1 MFHHTSNKK
10 KHHMEWPS
18 FSCHSQ
24 GKHIIILPT
33 LLLFAS
39 LGMGQTAEGQAADTI
54 RLNTLDTTIQLAYKS
69 NLNQA
74 IYQQQI
80 RQAQFN
86 YKAAKSIFYPNISG
100 GFNGTDNLSLPVTP
114 VPGQIFGS
122 PGKTIYAR
130 FGKQYV
136 YDAGLTLNSN
146 ILNWASVLQMKI
158 AEKNV
163 ALAGLQQDAFKQS
176 LKEQVARLYYSILIA
191 KSALLINRRDRL
203 LADSVLALSRQKLDN
218 GAADLPSVNEAV
230 INSNTI
236 RQNQEQSQQLLDQST
251 ENLKI
256 LLGEKPSVE
265 LALTD
270 DPDLDTLNFPDLPRL
285 GVDKNIGVYQQQS
298 TLAGLQSRSQKA
310 AAYPTLSATS
320 FLGDQQY
327 RDNLGLSFNNNAW
340 SSYRYVEVTL
350 TVPLFTGF
358 SNKNKYKSS
367 LVQQRISELQLES
380 EAQQSE
386 INDRLLAKNYADYL
400 EMVKAS
406 ANSFVLYGQ
415 NVALNEQKYT
425 EGLVSLDIYMK
436 TFQDYLSAE
445 NVYLNNLS
453 QLLSVKSTFLSRQ

>member
-1 MFHHTSNKK
+1 
-10 KHHMEWPS
+10 MEWPS
-18 FSCHSQ
+18 STLLSQ
-24 GKHIIILPT
+24 GKQLIILPA
-33 LLLFAS
+33 LLLFARS
-39 LGMGQTAEGQAADTI
+39 GTAQTADTV
-54 RLNTLDTTIQLAYKS
+54 RLTSLDTVIQLAYKS

-80 RQAQFN
+80 RQAELN
-86 YKAAKSIFYPNISG
+86 YKAAKSVFYPNISG

-114 VPGQIFGS
+114 IPGEIFGS
-122 PGKTIYAR
+122 PGTTIYAR

-146 ILNWASVLQMKI
+146 IINWTSVLQLKI

-163 ALAGLQQDAFKQS
+163 ALAGLQDDAFRQS

-203 LADSVLALSRQKLDN
+203 LADSILALSRQKLDN

-265 LALTD
+265 LALTE
-270 DPDLDTLNFPDLPRL
+270 DPDLDTLHFPDPPQLTA
-285 GVDKNIGVYQQQS
+285 DKNLAVYQQQS
-298 TLAGLQSRSQKA
+298 TLAGLQSRSQKTA
-310 AAYPTLSATS
+310 FYPTLSATS

-327 RDNLGLSFNNNAW
+327 RDNFGLSFGNAW
-340 SSYRYVEVTL
+340 SSYRYVELTL

-367 LVQQRISELQLES
+367 LVQKRILELQWES
-380 EAQQSE
+380 AAQQSE
-386 INDRLLAKNYADYL
+386 INDRLLVKNYADYL
-400 EMVKAS
+400 EMLKAS

-415 NVALNEQKYT
+415 NVTLNEQKYS

-436 TFQDYLSAE
+436 AFQDYLSAE